1 MNGHRF
7 TQRGTI
13 TNYEMTPLRAEIL
26 PRRTRWM
33 FLWGTLSE
41 TFHPRSLQE
50 WRRYQEKDDNQ
61 E

>member
-13 TNYEMTPLRAEIL
+13 TNYEIAPLRTEIP

-33 FLWGTLSE
+33 FLWVSLSDAC
-41 TFHPRSLQE
+41 HPRSLE
-50 WRRYQEKDDNQ
+50 DWHRMRRGSMEA
-61 E
+61 